1 MTQLFGTGNSVT
13 SSGTYDLMP
22 IAVLGILGSADAT
35 VSSSTGAEVD
45 ATINITG
52 LLDLPVTALSTYTIT
67 AEKNTS
73 VTVSAGSVAIGTE
86 TILNAD
92 GGTISLGGGLLN
104 AATGVTINLSN
115 GGTFNGSAVI
125 SALSGATSNFESG
138 GGVLNLAG
146 SSTGLALLSG
156 ASIKNFGTGDSIII
170 ESNGSPA
177 TISSVSYNSLLGTTD
192 ITFSNNDSVTLTGE
206 YQNTDPTAS
215 NYVNAVAESG
225 DTGTVIVCFL
235 SGTMIQTPTGD
246 IAVEALQVGDAIN
259 IFDCSVPAG
268 TTRNIVWAGHHKAVV
283 RPHLPDDEAGYP
295 VRIVKDAITDGVP
308 YKDMLITAE
317 HCLFFDG
324 KFVPVRMLVNGRS
337 IFYDKSITSY
347 DYYHIET
354 AQHSVIMADG
364 MLSESYLDTGNRR
377 NFHQAGNVVR
387 IGSSPRNWADD
398 AAAPLAVN
406 RDFVEPLFHRIG
418 ERAIASG
425 HAPRSEPPI
434 VETNA
439 DLHLVTKTGAVLRT
453 MREANGHAFFMI
465 PPGIEE
471 VRIMS
476 RTGRPSDMVG
486 PYVDDRRHL
495 GVLVR
500 SIKLFEGNIA
510 RPVTS
515 HLAPDAPAGWHDGG
529 YMPCKEPCR
538 WTDGQATLPLGHR
551 HPTLMGLLCLEIIA
565 GGPYNVEKDNI
576 PQNDTRLTA

>member
-1 MTQLFGTGNSVT
+1 MIRTPAGDVAVENIKIGDMVVTWGNRH
-13 SSGTYDLMP
+13 
-22 IAVLGILGSADAT
+22 
-35 VSSSTGAEVD
+35 
-45 ATINITG
+45 N
-52 LLDLPVTALSTYTIT
+52 
-67 AEKNTS
+67 
-73 VTVSAGSVAIGTE
+73 TE
-86 TILNAD
+86 TLREVVW
-92 GGTISLGGGLLN
+92 S
-104 AATGVTINLSN
+104 
-115 GGTFNGSAVI
+115 GS
-125 SALSGATSNFESG
+125 
-138 GGVLNLAG
+138 
-146 SSTGLALLSG
+146 
-156 ASIKNFGTGDSIII
+156 
-170 ESNGSPA
+170 
-177 TISSVSYNSLLGTTD
+177 
-192 ITFSNNDSVTLTGE
+192 
-206 YQNTDPTAS
+206 Q
-215 NYVNAVAESG
+215 
-225 DTGTVIVCFL
+225 TV
-235 SGTMIQTPTGD
+235 
-246 IAVEALQVGDAIN
+246 
-259 IFDCSVPAG
+259 
-268 TTRNIVWAGHHKAVV
+268 RV

-295 VRIVKDAITDGVP
+295 VRIVKDAIADGVP

-551 HPTLMGLLCLEIIA
+551 HPTLMGLLCIEIIA